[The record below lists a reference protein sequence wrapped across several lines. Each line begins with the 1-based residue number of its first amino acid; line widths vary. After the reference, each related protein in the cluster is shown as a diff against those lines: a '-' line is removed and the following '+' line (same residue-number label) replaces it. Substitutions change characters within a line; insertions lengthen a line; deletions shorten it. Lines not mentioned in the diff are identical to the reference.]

1 MLPTLKERWNKLL
14 QDLKPMTFKQKAD
27 HLFTYY
33 YWVLIVLAIVLMIVA
48 IIISSVKNLR
58 TEVLIS
64 GALVNA
70 NVGLEGHTF
79 LQEAY
84 FQKLGGNEKD
94 QAIRIANVQFE
105 DPSTTQEIEYTYN
118 ATMQIVAMVNAK
130 ELDYMIM
137 NTIGLEF
144 YLGHD
149 IFFDLREILPQE
161 DLERLKDDLIYM
173 TYEDTGETIPVAINL
188 KNTAFGQKYVTG
200 DKDHYISFVVNSLRP
215 DACKLFWEYIKTG
228 E

>member
-1 MLPTLKERWNKLL
+1 MTPTLKERWQKLL
-14 QDLKPMTFKQKAD
+14 RDLKPMTFKQKVD
-27 HLFTYY
+27 HLLTYY
-33 YWVLIVLAIVLMIVA
+33 YWVLIILAIVVMIIA
-48 IIISSVKNLR
+48 IITSSIKNLR

-70 NVGLEGHTF
+70 DVGMEGHTF
-79 LQEAY
+79 LQEDY
-84 FQKLGGNEKD
+84 FRKLGGDEDD

-105 DPSTTQEIEYTYN
+105 DPSTTLEIEYTYN
-118 ATMQIVAMVNAK
+118 ATMQIVAMVGAK

-137 NTIGLEF
+137 NNIGLEF
-144 YLGHD
+144 YLSHD
-149 IFFDLREILPQE
+149 IFFDLRKILPEE

-173 TYEDTGETIPVAINL
+173 TYEDTGETVPVAINL
-188 KNTAFGQKYVTG
+188 KNTVFGQKYVST
-200 DKDHYISFVVNSLRP
+200 DRDHYISFVVNSPRP